1 MSDSLRYML
10 GNYVRRNKSLPEHGL
25 TLHDLG
31 ELLRRAGLAAGFI
44 VESEFR
50 VSLDNRLRD
59 SKIDWVWLSPE
70 EPWKPILA
78 VEIEGRD
85 VAPKS
90 VKEDVAKF
98 KKCEPI
104 IKVIALFQVDHDRT
118 PKKVIKK
125 HDPCERVIQIATTY
139 CSMQHIECS
148 DLQVMLDEELFQPEG
163 IKKLQDAARNA
174 VATGKR
180 GG

>member
-1 MSDSLRYML
+1 MSDLRYML
-10 GNYVRRNKSLPEHGL
+10 GNYVPRNGSLPKHGL

-50 VSLDNRLRD
+50 VRINNRSRD

-70 EPWKPILA
+70 QPWKPILA

-90 VKEDVAKF
+90 VKEDVEKF

-104 IKVIALFQVDHDRT
+104 IKVIALFQVDHDRNS
-118 PKKVIKK
+118 KKVIKK
-125 HDPCERVIQIATTY
+125 PDPCKRVIQIAETY
-139 CSMQHIECS
+139 CSMQNVECS
-148 DLQVMLDEELFQPEG
+148 DLQVVLDEELFQPEG
-163 IKKLQDAARNA
+163 IEKLQVAARNA
-174 VATGKR
+174 IAREAV
-180 GG
+180 